1 MPDMYPVLVGVGH
14 CCQDTICTVEAYPPE
29 DGSTHITDM
38 DSSQGGGA
46 VATALVAAC
55 KLGVSTAML
64 ANLGDDPAGD
74 QILAEFEHYG
84 VDVRGI
90 ERIAGGRS
98 STSYVMVNPQRG
110 TRTKFPYRDNLP
122 PLALDTGRQQLLRHA
137 QVLHLDGTQYD
148 NALAAATLAKRYGVT
163 VSLDGCSVQAD
174 NRQNLQLASMADI
187 LIVNAKYPFRVTGR
201 DSLTDAMRDLAALGE
216 KKAVIATFGSD
227 GCYAWLDGGLA
238 HFTAAAVQAVD
249 TTGAGDVFHGAYLAA
264 YLQGKDTR
272 ACIRFAAATAALK
285 CLHVGGRKGIPT
297 YAQAE
302 AFAQSL

>member
-1 MPDMYPVLVGVGH
+1 MPETYPVLVGVGH
-14 CCQDTICTVEAYPPE
+14 CCQDTICTVETYPPE

-46 VATALVAAC
+46 VATALVAARQ
-55 KLGVSTAML
+55 LGVSAAML
-64 ANLGDDPAGD
+64 ANLGDDPAGNS
-74 QILAEFEHYG
+74 IVAEFIRYG

-90 ERIAGGRS
+90 GRIPGGRS
-98 STSYVMVNPQRG
+98 STSYVMVNPLRG

-122 PLALDTGRQQLLRHA
+122 PLALDGDRQQLVRHA
-137 QVLHLDGTQYD
+137 QVLHLDGTQYA
-148 NALAAATLAKRYGVT
+148 NALAAAKLAKSYGVT

-174 NRQNLQLASMADI
+174 NSQNQQLAAMADI

-201 DSLTDAMRDLAALGE
+201 DNLHDAMRELATWGE
-216 KKAVIATFGSD
+216 KRAVIATFGSD

-238 HFTAAAVQAVD
+238 HFAAASVNAVD

-264 YLQGKDTR
+264 YLQGKDMR
-272 ACIRFAAATAALK
+272 ACIRFAAAAAALK
-285 CLHVGGRKGIPT
+285 CQRFGGRKGIPT
-297 YAQAE
+297 REQAE